1 MDLSCG
7 QLLMDNGASE
17 FYQEG
22 ANAVIVE
29 LKGWASIV
37 F

>member
-17 FYQEG
+17 FHQEG
-22 ANAVIVE
+22 ANAVIV
-29 LKGWASIV
+29 KSRGWASIM